1 VKKNNGELLV
11 ELGLIDAQQLATCQQ
26 EIEKSGV
33 TIESCVIEKK
43 FSTAQAIAQAYAKYA
58 SFSYVDTVTE
68 KMADLDLLARVPLK
82 FLRDNE
88 IMPVMMEGN
97 IVILT
102 ANPFDFQPLDELNM
116 LLGGGTQ
123 YAVAPL
129 EVIINGINRY
139 YPLEGT
145 ERMMKELE
153 EEEGVPKEVAFEE
166 IEEKDILG
174 MATDA
179 PIIKLVNNIFFQA
192 VKRNASDIH
201 IEPFEKEI
209 RVRYRIDGVMYSV
222 MSPPKRIQGALI
234 SRIKIM
240 AHLDIAE
247 KRIPQDGRIAI
258 KVGDK
263 PWDIRVS
270 VLPVSF
276 GERVV
281 MRLLDKSRTFTGLK
295 DIGFGERDLK
305 VIENNIHRPN
315 GIIYITGPTGSGK
328 TSTLYSILN
337 ELNSPEVNIVTV
349 EDPVEYQMAGVGQVG
364 VREKVGLTF
373 AAALRSI
380 LRQDPDI
387 VMIGETRDQETAQ
400 IAVQAALTGHLVLS
414 TLHTNS
420 APASITRLIDMGIE
434 PFLIASSVVMVVAQ
448 RLVRKLCPACKK
460 EQQPNVELFER
471 VGLSA
476 QDAQGFKFYAP
487 GGCDECNKTGFR
499 GRIAIFEI
507 MEMTAAIAKLT
518 MERSETG
525 IIREQAIKDGMIP
538 LIKDGLRRIKDG
550 LTTIEEVLAV
560 ATVEQ
565 EATEEKTVV
574 APAPQENKE
583 ENKEVKEEIK
593 DNV

>member
-1 VKKNNGELLV
+1 MKNSGELLV
-11 ELGLIDAQQLATCQQ
+11 ELGLINAQQLAECQL
-26 EIEKSGV
+26 IVEKTGASV
-33 TIESCVIEKK
+33 ESAVLEKK
-43 FSTAQAIAQAYAKYA
+43 YTTEEKIAQAYAQY
-58 SFSYVDTVTE
+58 SSLLFVDAITD
-68 KMADLDLLARVPLK
+68 KMTDLDLLARVPLK

-88 IMPVMMEGN
+88 VMPVVIDGGV
-97 IVILT
+97 VILT

-116 LLGGGTQ
+116 LLGGGAS

-129 EVIINGINRY
+129 SVIINGINRY

-153 EEEGVPKEVAFEE
+153 EEEDVPKEVAFEE

-174 MATDA
+174 MATEA

-222 MSPPKRIQGALI
+222 MNPPKRIQGALI

-263 PWDIRVS
+263 PYDIRVS
-270 VLPVSF
+270 VLPVAF
-276 GERVV
+276 GERIV
-281 MRLLDKSRTFTGLK
+281 MRLLDKSRTFTGLQ
-295 DIGFGERDLK
+295 DIGFSERDLK
-305 VIENNIHRPN
+305 VIEANISRPN
-315 GIIYITGPTGSGK
+315 GIVYITGPTGSGK

-337 ELNSPEVNIVTV
+337 KLNSPEVNIVTV

-448 RLVRKLCPACKK
+448 RLVRKLCPLCKK
-460 EQQPNVELFER
+460 EYQPNLELLER
-471 VGLSA
+471 IGLSA
-476 QDAQGFKFYAP
+476 QEAQGIKFFSP
-487 GGCDECNKTGFR
+487 TGCDECNQTGYR
-499 GRIAIFEI
+499 GRVAIFEI
-507 MEMTAAIAKLT
+507 MEMTPAVAKLT

-525 IIREQAIKDGMIP
+525 VIREQCLKDGMIP

-560 ATVEQ
+560 ATIEQ
-565 EATEEKTVV
+565 DSTEEK
-574 APAPQENKE
+574 
-583 ENKEVKEEIK
+583 
-593 DNV
+593 

>member
-1 VKKNNGELLV
+1 MKNSGELLV
-11 ELGLIDAQQLATCQQ
+11 ELGLINAQQLAECQL
-26 EIEKSGV
+26 IVEKTGASV
-33 TIESCVIEKK
+33 ESAVLEKK
-43 FSTAQAIAQAYAKYA
+43 YTTEEKIAQAYAQY
-58 SFSYVDTVTE
+58 SSLLFVDAITD
-68 KMADLDLLARVPLK
+68 KMTDLDLLARVPLK

-88 IMPVMMEGN
+88 VMPVIIDGGV
-97 IVILT
+97 VILT

-116 LLGGGTQ
+116 LLGGGAS
-123 YAVAPL
+123 YAVAPMS
-129 EVIINGINRY
+129 VIINGINRY

-153 EEEGVPKEVAFEE
+153 EEEDVPKEVAFEE

-174 MATDA
+174 MATEA

-222 MSPPKRIQGALI
+222 MNPPKRIQGALI

-263 PWDIRVS
+263 PYDIRVS
-270 VLPVSF
+270 VLPVAF
-276 GERVV
+276 GERIV
-281 MRLLDKSRTFTGLK
+281 MRLLDKSRTFTGLQ
-295 DIGFGERDLK
+295 DIGFSERDLK
-305 VIENNIHRPN
+305 VIEANISRPN
-315 GIIYITGPTGSGK
+315 GIVYITGPTGSGK

-337 ELNSPEVNIVTV
+337 KLNSPEVNIVTV

-448 RLVRKLCPACKK
+448 RLVRKLCPLCKK
-460 EQQPNVELFER
+460 EYQPNLELLER
-471 VGLSA
+471 IGLSA
-476 QDAQGFKFYAP
+476 QEAQGIKFFSP
-487 GGCDECNKTGFR
+487 TGCDECNQTGYR
-499 GRIAIFEI
+499 GRVAIFEI
-507 MEMTAAIAKLT
+507 MEMTPAVAKLT

-525 IIREQAIKDGMIP
+525 VIREQALKDGMIP

-560 ATVEQ
+560 ATIEQ
-565 EATEEKTVV
+565 DSTEEK
-574 APAPQENKE
+574 
-583 ENKEVKEEIK
+583 
-593 DNV
+593 

>member
-1 VKKNNGELLV
+1 MKKNSGELLV
-11 ELGLIDAQQLATCQQ
+11 ELGIIDAQKLTECQQ
-26 EIEKSGV
+26 EAEKTGV
-33 TIESCVIEKK
+33 TIEACVIEKK
-43 FSTAQAIAQAYAKYA
+43 YATAESIGQAYAKY
-58 SFSYVDTVTE
+58 SSLPFIDTVTD
-68 KMADLDLLARVPLK
+68 KTADLDLLARVPLK

-88 IMPVMMEGN
+88 VMPVMVEGT
-97 IVILT
+97 ITILT

-129 EVIINGINRY
+129 AVIINSINRY

-174 MATDA
+174 MATEA

-222 MSPPKRIQGALI
+222 MNPPKRIQGALI

-263 PWDIRVS
+263 PYDIRVS
-270 VLPVSF
+270 VLPVAF

-281 MRLLDKSRTFTGLK
+281 MRLLDKSRTFTGLT
-295 DIGFGERDLK
+295 DIGFSERDLS
-305 VIENNIHRPN
+305 VIEANISRPN

-337 ELNSPEVNIVTV
+337 KLNRPEVNIVTV
-349 EDPVEYQMAGVGQVG
+349 EDPIEYQMAGVGQVG

-420 APASITRLIDMGIE
+420 APASITRMIDMGIE

-448 RLVRKLCPACKK
+448 RLVRKLCPLCKK
-460 EQQPNVELFER
+460 EYQPDLELLKR
-471 VGLSA
+471 IGLSA
-476 QDAQGFKFYAP
+476 TEAKGFKFYAP
-487 GGCDECNKTGFR
+487 VGCDECNQTGFR
-499 GRIAIFEI
+499 GRVAVFEI
-507 MEMTAAIAKLT
+507 MEMTSAVAKLT

-525 IIREQAIKDGMIP
+525 VIREQALKDGMIP

-560 ATVEQ
+560 ATIEQ
-565 EATEEKTVV
+565 EATEEKIVKKAEVT
-574 APAPQENKE
+574 E
-583 ENKEVKEEIK
+583 EKAAKKK
-593 DNV
+593 DEKGK

>member
-1 VKKNNGELLV
+1 MKKNNGELLV
-11 ELGLIDAQQLATCQQ
+11 ELGLISVQQLATCQQ
-26 EIEKSGV
+26 ESEKTGV
-33 TIESCVIEKK
+33 SIQDCAVEKK
-43 FSTAQAIAQAYAKYA
+43 FTTHEDVAKAYAKQTGLNYI
-58 SFSYVDTVTE
+58 DTVTD
-68 KMADLDLLARVPLK
+68 KTADLDLLAKVPLK

-88 IMPVMMEGN
+88 VMPIMAEGN

-116 LLGGGTQ
+116 LLGGNTQ
-123 YAVAPL
+123 YAVAPFS
-129 EVIINGINRY
+129 VITNGINRY

-153 EEEGVPKEVAFEE
+153 EEEEAPKEVAFEE

-174 MATDA
+174 MATEA

-192 VKRNASDIH
+192 VKRSASDIH

-222 MSPPKRIQGALI
+222 MNPPKRIQGALT

-263 PWDIRVS
+263 AYDIRVS
-270 VLPVSF
+270 VLPVTF

-281 MRLLDKSRTFTGLK
+281 MRLLDKSRTFTGLQ
-295 DIGFGERDLK
+295 DIGFSERDLK
-305 VIENNIHRPN
+305 VIESNISRPN
-315 GIIYITGPTGSGK
+315 GILYVTGPTGSGK

-337 ELNSPEVNIVTV
+337 KLNTPEVNIVTV

-448 RLVRKLCPACKK
+448 RLVRKLCAHCKK
-460 EQQPNVELFER
+460 AYHPNVELLERIGVSAKEAKEIKFFE
-471 VGLSA
+471 
-476 QDAQGFKFYAP
+476 P
-487 GGCDECNKTGFR
+487 IGCDECNQTGYR
-499 GRIAIFEI
+499 GRVAIFEI
-507 MEMTAAIAKLT
+507 MEMTPAIAKLT

-525 IIREQAIKDGMIP
+525 IIREQSIKDGMIP

-565 EATEEKTVV
+565 DAIEE
-574 APAPQENKE
+574 
-583 ENKEVKEEIK
+583 
-593 DNV
+593 

>member
-1 VKKNNGELLV
+1 MKKNNADLLV
-11 ELGLIDAQQLATCQQ
+11 ELGLISAQQLTTCQQ
-26 EIEKSGV
+26 ESEKTGASIQDCAV
-33 TIESCVIEKK
+33 EKK
-43 FSTAQAIAQAYAKYA
+43 ITTHEDIAKAYAKHTGLNYI
-58 SFSYVDTVTE
+58 DTVTD
-68 KMADLDLLARVPLK
+68 KTADLDLLAKVPLK

-88 IMPVMMEGN
+88 VMPIMVDGG

-116 LLGGGTQ
+116 LLGGNTQ

-129 EVIINGINRY
+129 SVITNGINRY

-153 EEEGVPKEVAFEE
+153 EEEEAPKEVAFEE

-174 MATDA
+174 MATEA

-192 VKRNASDIH
+192 VKRSASDIH

-222 MSPPKRIQGALI
+222 MNPPKRIQGALT

-263 PWDIRVS
+263 AYDIRVS
-270 VLPVSF
+270 VLPVAF
-276 GERVV
+276 GERIV
-281 MRLLDKSRTFTGLK
+281 MRLLDKSRTFTGLQ
-295 DIGFGERDLK
+295 DIGFSERDYK
-305 VIENNIHRPN
+305 VIESNISRPN
-315 GIIYITGPTGSGK
+315 GILYVTGPTGSGK
-328 TSTLYSILN
+328 TSTLYSVLN
-337 ELNSPEVNIVTV
+337 KLNTPEVNIVTV

-448 RLVRKLCPACKK
+448 RLVRKLCTHCKK
-460 EQQPNVELFER
+460 EYHPNVELLKRIGVSAKEAKEIKFFE
-471 VGLSA
+471 
-476 QDAQGFKFYAP
+476 P
-487 GGCDECNKTGFR
+487 IGCDECNQTGYR
-499 GRIAIFEI
+499 GRVAIFEI
-507 MEMTAAIAKLT
+507 MEMTPSIAKLT

-525 IIREQAIKDGMIP
+525 IIREQAVKDGMIP

-565 EATEEKTVV
+565 ETIEE
-574 APAPQENKE
+574 
-583 ENKEVKEEIK
+583 
-593 DNV
+593 

>member
-1 VKKNNGELLV
+1 MSILVSSQKKRKIQIMKKNSGELLV
-11 ELGLIDAQQLATCQQ
+11 QLGVINAQQLAECQQ
-26 EIEKSGV
+26 EAEKTGATV
-33 TIESCVIEKK
+33 EACVIEKK
-43 FSTAQAIAQAYAKYA
+43 YATAESLAQAYAKY
-58 SFSYVDTVTE
+58 SSLQYIDTVTE
-68 KMADLDLLARVPLK
+68 KMADLDLLAKVPLK

-88 IMPVMMEGN
+88 IMPIMMDGKMY
-97 IVILT
+97 ILT
-102 ANPFDFQPLDELNM
+102 ANPFNFQPLDELNM
-116 LLGGGTQ
+116 LLGGNVQ

-129 EVIINGINRY
+129 AVITNSINRY

-153 EEEGVPKEVAFEE
+153 EEEEAPKEVAFEE

-174 MATDA
+174 MATEA

-209 RVRYRIDGVMYSV
+209 RVRYRIDGVMYTV
-222 MSPPKRIQGALI
+222 MNPPKRIQGALS

-258 KVGDK
+258 KVADK
-263 PWDIRVS
+263 AYDIRVS
-270 VLPVSF
+270 VLPVAF
-276 GERVV
+276 GERIV
-281 MRLLDKSRTFTGLK
+281 MRLLDKSRTFTGLQE
-295 DIGFGERDLK
+295 IGFSERDLK
-305 VIENNIHRPN
+305 VIEANISRPN

-328 TSTLYSILN
+328 TSTLYSILTK
-337 ELNSPEVNIVTV
+337 LNRPEVNIVTV
-349 EDPVEYQMAGVGQVG
+349 EDPIEYQMAGIGQVG

-387 VMIGETRDQETAQ
+387 IMIGETRDQETAQ

-434 PFLIASSVVMVVAQ
+434 PFLISSSVVMVVAQ
-448 RLVRKLCPACKK
+448 RLVRKLCPKCKK
-460 EQQPNVELFER
+460 AYHPNVELLEKI
-471 VGLSA
+471 GLSA
-476 QDAQGFKFYAP
+476 KEAKEIKFYEP
-487 GGCDECNKTGFR
+487 VGCDECNQTGFR
-499 GRIAIFEI
+499 GRIAVFEI
-507 MEMTAAIAKLT
+507 MEMTQAIAKLT
-518 MERSETG
+518 MDRAETG
-525 IIREQAIKDGMIP
+525 LIREQALKDGMIP

-560 ATVEQ
+560 ATAEQ
-565 EATEEKTVV
+565 EAID
-574 APAPQENKE
+574 A
-583 ENKEVKEEIK
+583 
-593 DNV
+593 

>member
-1 VKKNNGELLV
+1 MKKNSGELLV
-11 ELGLIDAQQLATCQQ
+11 ELGIITAQQLATCQQ
-26 EIEKSGV
+26 EAEKTGKSV
-33 TIESCVIEKK
+33 YECAVEKK
-43 FSTAQAIAQAYAKYA
+43 FTTQEDIAKAYGKHAGLQYI
-58 SFSYVDTVTE
+58 DIVTD
-68 KMADLDLLARVPLK
+68 KTADLDLLAKVPLK

-88 IMPVMMEGN
+88 VMPIMVDGN

-129 EVIINGINRY
+129 SIITNGINRY

-153 EEEGVPKEVAFEE
+153 EEEEAPKEVAFEE

-174 MATDA
+174 MATEA

-209 RVRYRIDGVMYSV
+209 RVRYRIDGVMYTV
-222 MSPPKRIQGALI
+222 MNPPKRIQGALI

-258 KVGDK
+258 KVGEK
-263 PWDIRVS
+263 PYDIRVS
-270 VLPVSF
+270 VLPVAF
-276 GERVV
+276 GERIV

-295 DIGFGERDLK
+295 DIGFSDRDYK
-305 VIENNIHRPN
+305 VIEKNISRPN
-315 GIIYITGPTGSGK
+315 GIIYVTGPTGSGK

-337 ELNSPEVNIVTV
+337 QLNRPEVNIVTV
-349 EDPVEYQMAGVGQVG
+349 EDPIEYQMTGVGQVG

-420 APASITRLIDMGIE
+420 APASITRLIDMGVE

-448 RLVRKLCPACKK
+448 RLVRKLCPHCKK
-460 EQQPNVELFER
+460 EFHPNIELLER
-471 VGLSA
+471 IGVSA
-476 QDAQGFKFYAP
+476 KEAKEIKFYEP
-487 GGCDECNKTGFR
+487 VGCDECNQTGYR
-499 GRIAIFEI
+499 GRVAIFEI
-507 MEMTAAIAKLT
+507 MEMTQTIAKLT

-525 IIREQAIKDGMIP
+525 IIREQALKDGMIP

-560 ATVEQ
+560 ATIEQ
-565 EATEEKTVV
+565 ESIDE
-574 APAPQENKE
+574 
-583 ENKEVKEEIK
+583 
-593 DNV
+593 

>member
-1 VKKNNGELLV
+1 MAKKNNGELLV
-11 ELGLIDAQQLATCQQ
+11 ELGLITPEQLTTSQQ
-26 EIEKSGV
+26 EAEKTGKSV
-33 TIESCVIEKK
+33 NEIAVEKK
-43 FSTAQAIAQAYAKYA
+43 FTTQEDIAKAYAKRAGLEYI
-58 SFSYVDTVTE
+58 DTVTD
-68 KMADLDLLARVPLK
+68 KTADLDLLAKVPLK

-88 IMPVMMEGN
+88 VMPIKSDGN

-116 LLGGGTQ
+116 LLGGNTQ
-123 YAVAPL
+123 YAVAPFS
-129 EVIINGINRY
+129 VITNGINRY

-153 EEEGVPKEVAFEE
+153 EEEEAPKEVAFEE

-174 MATDA
+174 MATEA

-209 RVRYRIDGVMYSV
+209 RVRYRIDGVMYTA
-222 MSPPKRIQGALI
+222 MNPPKRIQGALS

-263 PWDIRVS
+263 AYDIRVS
-270 VLPVSF
+270 VLPVVF
-276 GERVV
+276 GERIV

-295 DIGFGERDLK
+295 DIGFSERDYK

-315 GIIYITGPTGSGK
+315 GIIYVTGPTGSGK
-328 TSTLYSILN
+328 TSTLYSVLN
-337 ELNSPEVNIVTV
+337 ELNSPEFNIITV

-434 PFLIASSVVMVVAQ
+434 PFLIASSVVMVIAQ
-448 RLVRKLCPACKK
+448 RLVRKLCPHCKK
-460 EQQPNVELFER
+460 AYHPSVELLEKIGVSAKEAKEIKFFEP
-471 VGLSA
+471 A
-476 QDAQGFKFYAP
+476 
-487 GGCDECNKTGFR
+487 GCEECNNTGYR
-499 GRIAIFEI
+499 GRVPIFEV

-525 IIREQAIKDGMIP
+525 IIREQSIKDGMVP
-538 LIKDGLRRIKDG
+538 LIKDGLRRIKEG

-560 ATVEQ
+560 ATVEA
-565 EATEEKTVV
+565 EAIDE
-574 APAPQENKE
+574 
-583 ENKEVKEEIK
+583 
-593 DNV
+593 

>member
-11 ELGLIDAQQLATCQQ
+11 ELGVITAAQLATCQQ
-26 EIEKSGV
+26 ETEKSGTSIYECAV
-33 TIESCVIEKK
+33 EKK
-43 FSTAQAIAQAYAKYA
+43 FTTQEDIAKAYAQRAALQYI
-58 SFSYVDTVTE
+58 DTVTD
-68 KMADLDLLARVPLK
+68 KTADLDLLAKVPLK

-88 IMPVMMEGN
+88 IMPIMVDGN
-97 IVILT
+97 IVIVT

-129 EVIINGINRY
+129 SIIINGINRY

-153 EEEGVPKEVAFEE
+153 AEEEVPKEVAFEE

-174 MATDA
+174 MATEA

-209 RVRYRIDGVMYSV
+209 RVRYRIDGVMYTV
-222 MSPPKRIQGALI
+222 MNPPKRIQGALI

-258 KVGDK
+258 KVGEK
-263 PWDIRVS
+263 PYDIRVS
-270 VLPVSF
+270 VLPVAF

-295 DIGFGERDLK
+295 DIGFNDRDYK
-305 VIENNIHRPN
+305 VIEANITRPN

-337 ELNSPEVNIVTV
+337 QLNRPEVNIVTV

-420 APASITRLIDMGIE
+420 APASITRLIDMGVE
-434 PFLIASSVVMVVAQ
+434 PFLIASSVIMVVAQ
-448 RLVRKLCPACKK
+448 RLVRKLCPHCKK
-460 EQQPNVELFER
+460 QYHPNVELLER
-471 VGLSA
+471 IGLSA
-476 QDAQGFKFYAP
+476 KEAKEIKFYEP
-487 GGCDECNKTGFR
+487 VGCDECNKTGYR
-499 GRIAIFEI
+499 GRVAIFEI

-525 IIREQAIKDGMIP
+525 IIREQALKDGMLP

-560 ATVEQ
+560 ATIEQ
-565 EATEEKTVV
+565 EAID
-574 APAPQENKE
+574 A
-583 ENKEVKEEIK
+583 
-593 DNV
+593 

>member
-1 VKKNNGELLV
+1 MKKNNGDLLV
-11 ELGLIDAQQLATCQQ
+11 ELGLVTAAQLTACQQ
-26 EIEKSGV
+26 ETEKTGAAV
-33 TIESCVIEKK
+33 VDCLIEKK
-43 FSTAQAIAQAYAKYA
+43 FATQEDIAKAYAKHAGLEYI
-58 SFSYVDTVTE
+58 DTVTD
-68 KMADLDLLARVPLK
+68 KTADLDLLAKVPLK

-88 IMPVMMEGN
+88 IMPIMVDGN
-97 IVILT
+97 IIILT
-102 ANPFDFQPLDELNM
+102 ADPFDFQPLDELNM
-116 LLGGGTQ
+116 LLGGGTR

-129 EVIINGINRY
+129 SVIINGINRY

-153 EEEGVPKEVAFEE
+153 EEEEAPKEVAFEE

-174 MATDA
+174 MATEA

-209 RVRYRIDGVMYSV
+209 RVRYRIDGVMYTA
-222 MSPPKRIQGALI
+222 MNPPKRIQGALI

-263 PWDIRVS
+263 PYDIRVS
-270 VLPVSF
+270 VLPVAF

-295 DIGFGERDLK
+295 DIGFSDRDYA
-305 VIENNIHRPN
+305 VIENNINRPN
-315 GIIYITGPTGSGK
+315 GIIYVTGPTGSGK

-337 ELNSPEVNIVTV
+337 QLNRPEVNIVTV
-349 EDPVEYQMAGVGQVG
+349 EDPIEYQMAGVGQVG

-448 RLVRKLCPACKK
+448 RLVRKLCPHCKK
-460 EQQPNVELFER
+460 EYHPNKELLQR
-471 VGLSA
+471 IGLSA
-476 QDAQGFKFYAP
+476 KEAKEAKLYEP
-487 GGCDECNKTGFR
+487 VGCDECNKTGYR
-499 GRIAIFEI
+499 GRVAIFEI
-507 MEMTAAIAKLT
+507 MEMTPAIAKLT

-565 EATEEKTVV
+565 ETIEE
-574 APAPQENKE
+574 
-583 ENKEVKEEIK
+583 
-593 DNV
+593 

>member
-1 VKKNNGELLV
+1 MKKNSGELLV
-11 ELGLIDAQQLATCQQ
+11 ELGVVNAQQLAECQQ
-26 EIEKSGV
+26 EVEKTGA
-33 TIESCVIEKK
+33 TIEACLIEKK
-43 FSTAQAIAQAYAKYA
+43 YTTAENIAQAYAKY
-58 SFSYVDTVTE
+58 SSLSYIDTVTD
-68 KMADLDLLARVPLK
+68 KTADLDLLARVPLK

-88 IMPVMMEGN
+88 VMPIMVDGV
-97 IVILT
+97 ITILT

-116 LLGGGTQ
+116 LLGGGAQ
-123 YAVAPL
+123 YAVAPPS
-129 EVIINGINRY
+129 VIINSINRY

-153 EEEGVPKEVAFEE
+153 EEEEAPKEVAFEE

-174 MATDA
+174 MATEA

-209 RVRYRIDGVMYSV
+209 RVRYRIDGVMYNV
-222 MSPPKRIQGALI
+222 MNPPKRIQGALI

-258 KVGDK
+258 KVGEK
-263 PWDIRVS
+263 PYDIRVS
-270 VLPVSF
+270 VLPVAF
-276 GERVV
+276 GERIV
-281 MRLLDKSRTFTGLK
+281 MRLLDKSRTFTGLT
-295 DIGFGERDLK
+295 DIGFSDRDLK
-305 VIENNIHRPN
+305 VLQANISRPN

-337 ELNSPEVNIVTV
+337 KLNSPEVNIVTV

-387 VMIGETRDQETAQ
+387 VMIGETRDAETAQ

-434 PFLIASSVVMVVAQ
+434 PFLIASSVIMVVAQ
-448 RLVRKLCPACKK
+448 RLVRKLCPHCKK
-460 EQQPNVELFER
+460 EYQPNVELLER

-476 QDAQGFKFYAP
+476 QEAKEIKFYGP
-487 GGCDECNKTGFR
+487 VGCDECNQTGFR
-499 GRIAIFEI
+499 GRVAIFEI
-507 MEMTAAIAKLT
+507 MEMTPAIAKLT

-525 IIREQAIKDGMIP
+525 IIREQAIKDGMLP
-538 LIKDGLRRIKDG
+538 LIKDGLRRVKAG
-550 LTTIEEVLAV
+550 LTVIEEVLAV
-560 ATVEQ
+560 ATAEQ
-565 EATEEKTVV
+565 EAIEM
-574 APAPQENKE
+574 
-583 ENKEVKEEIK
+583 
-593 DNV
+593 

>member
-1 VKKNNGELLV
+1 MKKNNNELLV
-11 ELGLIDAQQLATCQQ
+11 ELGLITSQQLQACQQ
-26 EIEKSGV
+26 ETEKTNKSIIEC
-33 TIESCVIEKK
+33 IIEKK
-43 FSTAQAIAQAYAKYA
+43 FTTQEDIAKAYAKHAGLEYI
-58 SFSYVDTVTE
+58 DTITD
-68 KMADLDLLARVPLK
+68 KTADLDLLAKVPLK

-88 IMPVMMEGN
+88 VMPIMVNGN

-102 ANPFDFQPLDELNM
+102 ADPFNFQPLDELNM
-116 LLGGGTQ
+116 LLGGNTK
-123 YAVAPL
+123 YAVAPHS
-129 EVIINGINRY
+129 VIVNGINRY

-153 EEEGVPKEVAFEE
+153 EEEEAPKEVAFEE

-174 MATDA
+174 MATEA

-209 RVRYRIDGVMYSV
+209 RVRYRIDGVMYTV
-222 MSPPKRIQGALI
+222 MNPPKRIQGALT

-263 PWDIRVS
+263 AYDIRVS
-270 VLPVSF
+270 VLPVTF
-276 GERVV
+276 GERIV

-295 DIGFGERDLK
+295 DIGFGERDYK

-315 GIIYITGPTGSGK
+315 GIIYVTGPTGSGK

-448 RLVRKLCPACKK
+448 RLVRKLCSHCKK
-460 EQQPNVELFER
+460 EYKPSVELLEKIGILAKEAKEIKFFEP
-471 VGLSA
+471 V
-476 QDAQGFKFYAP
+476 
-487 GGCDECNKTGFR
+487 GCDECNKTGYR
-499 GRIAIFEI
+499 GRVAIFEV
-507 MEMTAAIAKLT
+507 MEMTPAIAKLT

-525 IIREQAIKDGMIP
+525 IIRDQSVKDGMVP
-538 LIKDGLRRIKDG
+538 LVKDGVRRIKDG

-560 ATVEQ
+560 ATAEQ
-565 EATEEKTVV
+565 ETVEE
-574 APAPQENKE
+574 
-583 ENKEVKEEIK
+583 
-593 DNV
+593 

>member
-1 VKKNNGELLV
+1 MKNSGELLV
-11 ELGLIDAQQLATCQQ
+11 ELGLINAQQLAECQL
-26 EIEKSGV
+26 IVEKSGAS
-33 TIESCVIEKK
+33 IESAVLEKK
-43 FSTAQAIAQAYAKYA
+43 YTTEEKIAQAYAQY
-58 SFSYVDTVTE
+58 SSLLFVDAITD
-68 KMADLDLLARVPLK
+68 KMTDLDLLARVPLK

-88 IMPVMMEGN
+88 VMPVIIDGGV
-97 IVILT
+97 VILT

-116 LLGGGTQ
+116 LLGGGAS
-123 YAVAPL
+123 YAVAPMS
-129 EVIINGINRY
+129 VIINGINRY

-153 EEEGVPKEVAFEE
+153 EEEDVPKEVAFEE

-174 MATDA
+174 MATEA

-222 MSPPKRIQGALI
+222 MNPPKRIQGALI

-263 PWDIRVS
+263 PYDIRVS
-270 VLPVSF
+270 VLPVAF
-276 GERVV
+276 GERIV
-281 MRLLDKSRTFTGLK
+281 MRLLDKSRTFTGLQ
-295 DIGFGERDLK
+295 DIGFSERDLK
-305 VIENNIHRPN
+305 VIEANISRPN
-315 GIIYITGPTGSGK
+315 GIVYITGPTGSGK

-337 ELNSPEVNIVTV
+337 KLNSPEVNIVTV

-448 RLVRKLCPACKK
+448 RLVRKLCPLCKK
-460 EQQPNVELFER
+460 EYQPNLELLER
-471 VGLSA
+471 IGLSA
-476 QDAQGFKFYAP
+476 QEAQGIKFYSP
-487 GGCDECNKTGFR
+487 IGCDECNQTGYR
-499 GRIAIFEI
+499 GRVAIFEI
-507 MEMTAAIAKLT
+507 MEMTSAVAKLT

-525 IIREQAIKDGMIP
+525 VIREQTLKDGMIP

-560 ATVEQ
+560 ATIEQ
-565 EATEEKTVV
+565 DSTEEK
-574 APAPQENKE
+574 
-583 ENKEVKEEIK
+583 
-593 DNV
+593 

>member
-1 VKKNNGELLV
+1 MKKNSGELLV
-11 ELGLIDAQQLATCQQ
+11 QLGVINEKQLAECQQ
-26 EIEKSGV
+26 EVEKTGTTV
-33 TIESCVIEKK
+33 EACLIDKK
-43 FSTAQAIAQAYAKYA
+43 YTTAENLAQAYAKY
-58 SFSYVDTVTE
+58 SSLQYIDTVTE
-68 KMADLDLLARVPLK
+68 KMADLDLLAKVPLK

-88 IMPVMMEGN
+88 VMPIMMDGKMY
-97 IVILT
+97 IVT
-102 ANPFDFQPLDELNM
+102 ANPFNFQSLDELNM
-116 LLGGGTQ
+116 LLGGSAH

-129 EVIINGINRY
+129 SVIVNSINRY

-153 EEEGVPKEVAFEE
+153 EEEEAPKEVAFEE

-174 MATDA
+174 MATVA

-209 RVRYRIDGVMYSV
+209 RVRYRIDGVMYTA
-222 MSPPKRIQGALI
+222 MNPPKRIQGALT

-258 KVGDK
+258 KVADK
-263 PWDIRVS
+263 AYDIRVS
-270 VLPVSF
+270 VLPVAF

-281 MRLLDKSRTFTGLK
+281 MRLLDKSRTFTGLQ
-295 DIGFGERDLK
+295 DIGFSERDLK
-305 VIENNIHRPN
+305 VLEANISRPN

-328 TSTLYSILN
+328 TSTLYSILTK
-337 ELNSPEVNIVTV
+337 LNTPDVNIVTV
-349 EDPVEYQMAGVGQVG
+349 EDPIEYQMAGVGQVG

-387 VMIGETRDQETAQ
+387 IMIGETRDQETAQ

-434 PFLIASSVVMVVAQ
+434 PFLIASSVVLIIAQ
-448 RLVRKLCPACKK
+448 RLVRTLCNQCKQAYK
-460 EQQPNVELFER
+460 PQADLLARLGLTQAQAKNITFYQP
-471 VGLSA
+471 
-476 QDAQGFKFYAP
+476 K
-487 GGCDECNKTGFR
+487 GCDECNGSGYR
-499 GRIAIFEI
+499 GRKPIFEI
-507 MEMTAAIAKLT
+507 MEVTDGISKLT
-518 MERSETG
+518 MERADMG
-525 IIREQAIKDGMIP
+525 RIRAQAIHDGMTL
-538 LIKDGLRRIKDG
+538 LIADGIRRITQG
-550 LTTIEEVLAV
+550 VTTIEEVLSV
-560 ATVEQ
+560 AAIEQ
-565 EATEEKTVV
+565 TVV
-574 APAPQENKE
+574 E
-583 ENKEVKEEIK
+583 
-593 DNV
+593 

>member
-1 VKKNNGELLV
+1 MAKKNNGELLV
-11 ELGLIDAQQLATCQQ
+11 ELGLITPEQLTTSQQ
-26 EIEKSGV
+26 EAEKTGKSV
-33 TIESCVIEKK
+33 NEIAVEKK
-43 FSTAQAIAQAYAKYA
+43 FTTQEDIAKAYAKRAGLEYI
-58 SFSYVDTVTE
+58 DTVTD
-68 KMADLDLLARVPLK
+68 KTADLDLLAKVPLK

-88 IMPVMMEGN
+88 VMPIKSDGN

-116 LLGGGTQ
+116 LLGGNTQ
-123 YAVAPL
+123 YAVAPFS
-129 EVIINGINRY
+129 VITNGINRY

-153 EEEGVPKEVAFEE
+153 EEEEAPKEVAFEE

-174 MATDA
+174 MATEA

-209 RVRYRIDGVMYSV
+209 RVRYRIDGVMYTA
-222 MSPPKRIQGALI
+222 MNPPKRIQGALS

-263 PWDIRVS
+263 AYDIRVS
-270 VLPVSF
+270 VLPVVF
-276 GERVV
+276 GERIV

-295 DIGFGERDLK
+295 DIGFSERDYK

-315 GIIYITGPTGSGK
+315 GIIYVTGPTGSGK
-328 TSTLYSILN
+328 TSTLYSVLN
-337 ELNSPEVNIVTV
+337 ELNSPEFNIITV

-434 PFLIASSVVMVVAQ
+434 PFLIASSVVMVIAQ
-448 RLVRKLCPACKK
+448 RLVRKLCPHCKK
-460 EQQPNVELFER
+460 AYHPSVELLEKIGVSANEAKEIKFFE
-471 VGLSA
+471 
-476 QDAQGFKFYAP
+476 P
-487 GGCDECNKTGFR
+487 GGCDECNNTGYR
-499 GRIAIFEI
+499 GRVPIFEV

-525 IIREQAIKDGMIP
+525 IIREQSVKDGMVP

-560 ATVEQ
+560 ATVET
-565 EATEEKTVV
+565 EAIDE
-574 APAPQENKE
+574 
-583 ENKEVKEEIK
+583 
-593 DNV
+593 

>member
-1 VKKNNGELLV
+1 MKKNSGELLV
-11 ELGLIDAQQLATCQQ
+11 ELGVVNAQQLKECQQ
-26 EIEKSGV
+26 EAEKLGMSIEA
-33 TIESCVIEKK
+33 CVVEKK
-43 FSTAQAIAQAYAKYA
+43 YATQESIAKAYAQY
-58 SFSYVDTVTE
+58 SSLPFIDTVTD
-68 KMADLDLLARVPLK
+68 KTADLDLLARVPLK

-88 IMPVMMEGN
+88 VIPIMLDGT
-97 IVILT
+97 ITILT
-102 ANPFDFQPLDELNM
+102 ANPFEFQPLDELNM

-129 EVIINGINRY
+129 AVIINSINRY

-153 EEEGVPKEVAFEE
+153 EEQEIPKEVAFEE

-174 MATDA
+174 MATEA

-209 RVRYRIDGVMYSV
+209 RVRYRIDGVMYTV
-222 MSPPKRIQGALI
+222 MNPPKRVQGALI

-263 PWDIRVS
+263 PYDIRVS
-270 VLPVSF
+270 VLPVAF

-281 MRLLDKSRTFTGLK
+281 MRLLDKSRTFTGLT
-295 DIGFGERDLK
+295 DIGFSERDLA
-305 VIENNIHRPN
+305 VLEANISRPN

-337 ELNSPEVNIVTV
+337 KLNTPEVNIVTV

-420 APASITRLIDMGIE
+420 APASITRMIDMGIE

-448 RLVRKLCPACKK
+448 RLVRKLCPHCKK
-460 EQQPNVELFER
+460 EYQPDIELLKR
-471 VGLSA
+471 IGLLA
-476 QDAQGFKFYAP
+476 KEAKEITFYGP
-487 GGCDECNKTGFR
+487 KGCDECNQTGFR
-499 GRIAIFEI
+499 GRVAVFEI
-507 MEMTAAIAKLT
+507 MEMTPAIAKLT

-525 IIREQAIKDGMIP
+525 IIREQALKDGMIP

-560 ATVEQ
+560 ATIEQ
-565 EATEEKTVV
+565 EATEEKS
-574 APAPQENKE
+574 
-583 ENKEVKEEIK
+583 IK
-593 DNV
+593 ATEKKGK

>member
-1 VKKNNGELLV
+1 MKKNNGELLV
-11 ELGLIDAQQLATCQQ
+11 ELGVVTAQQLMSCQQ
-26 EIEKSGV
+26 EIEKTGSS
-33 TIESCVIEKK
+33 IEACILEKK
-43 FSTAQAIAQAYAKYA
+43 YATAEAIAQAYAKHSSLDYI
-58 SFSYVDTVTE
+58 DTVTD
-68 KMADLDLLARVPLK
+68 KTADLELLARVPLK

-88 IMPVMMEGN
+88 IMPIVVDGA

-102 ANPFDFQPLDELNM
+102 ANPFNFQPLDELNM
-116 LLGGGTQ
+116 LLGGNAH
-123 YAVAPL
+123 YAVATSA
-129 EVIINGINRY
+129 VIMNGINRY

-153 EEEGVPKEVAFEE
+153 EEEDIPKEVAFEE

-174 MATDA
+174 MATEA

-209 RVRYRIDGVMYSV
+209 RVRYRIDGIMYSV
-222 MSPPKRIQGALI
+222 MNPPKRIQGALI

-263 PWDIRVS
+263 PYDIRVS
-270 VLPVSF
+270 VLPVAF
-276 GERVV
+276 GERIV
-281 MRLLDKSRTFTGLK
+281 MRLLDKSRTFTGLQ
-295 DIGFGERDLK
+295 DIGFSERDLK
-305 VIENNIHRPN
+305 VIEANISRPN
-315 GIIYITGPTGSGK
+315 GIVYITGPTGSGK

-337 ELNSPEVNIVTV
+337 RLNKPEVNIVTV
-349 EDPVEYQMAGVGQVG
+349 EDPIEYQMAGVGQVG

-420 APASITRLIDMGIE
+420 APASITRMIDMGIE
-434 PFLIASSVVMVVAQ
+434 PFLIASSVVMIVAQ
-448 RLVRKLCPACKK
+448 RLVRKLCSLCKK
-460 EQQPNVELFER
+460 EYQPNIELLER
-471 VGLSA
+471 IGLSA
-476 QDAQGFKFYAP
+476 QEAKEFKFYAP
-487 GGCDECNKTGFR
+487 AGCDECNQTGFR
-499 GRIAIFEI
+499 GRVAIFEI
-507 MEMTAAIAKLT
+507 MEMTPAIAKLT

-525 IIREQAIKDGMIP
+525 IIREQALKDGMIP

-560 ATVEQ
+560 ATIEQ
-565 EATEEKTVV
+565 ETTEEK
-574 APAPQENKE
+574 
-583 ENKEVKEEIK
+583 
-593 DNV
+593 

>member
-1 VKKNNGELLV
+1 MKKNNGELLV
-11 ELGLIDAQQLATCQQ
+11 ELGLVTPAQLTTCQQ
-26 EIEKSGV
+26 ETEKTGV
-33 TIESCVIEKK
+33 AVSECLVEKK
-43 FSTAQAIAQAYAKYA
+43 FTTQEDIAKAYAKKAGLEYID
-58 SFSYVDTVTE
+58 VVTD
-68 KMADLDLLARVPLK
+68 KTADLDLLAKVPLK

-88 IMPVMMEGN
+88 IMPIKVDGN

-102 ANPFDFQPLDELNM
+102 TNPFDFQPLDELNM

-123 YAVAPL
+123 YAVASL
-129 EVIINGINRY
+129 SVIMNGINRY

-153 EEEGVPKEVAFEE
+153 EEEEAPKEVAFEE

-174 MATDA
+174 MATEA

-209 RVRYRIDGVMYSV
+209 RVRYRIDGVMYIA
-222 MSPPKRIQGALI
+222 MNPPKRIQGALI

-263 PWDIRVS
+263 AYDIRVS
-270 VLPVSF
+270 VLPVTF
-276 GERVV
+276 GERIV

-295 DIGFGERDLK
+295 DIGFSERDYK
-305 VIENNIHRPN
+305 VIENTIHRPN
-315 GIIYITGPTGSGK
+315 GIIYVTGPTGSGK
-328 TSTLYSILN
+328 TSTLYSVLN
-337 ELNSPEVNIVTV
+337 ELNSPEFNIITV

-420 APASITRLIDMGIE
+420 APASITRLIDMGVE
-434 PFLIASSVVMVVAQ
+434 PFLIASSVVMIIAQ
-448 RLVRKLCPACKK
+448 RLVRKLCSHCKK
-460 EQQPNVELFER
+460 EYHPSVELLEKIG
-471 VGLSA
+471 VSA
-476 QDAQGFKFYAP
+476 KDAKSIKFYEP
-487 GGCDECNKTGFR
+487 VGCDECNNTGYR
-499 GRIAIFEI
+499 GRIAIFEV
-507 MEMTAAIAKLT
+507 MEMTQAIAKLT

-525 IIREQAIKDGMIP
+525 IIREQAIKDGMLP
-538 LIKDGLRRIKDG
+538 LIKDGLRRIIDG

-565 EATEEKTVV
+565 EAIEE
-574 APAPQENKE
+574 
-583 ENKEVKEEIK
+583 
-593 DNV
+593 

>member
-1 VKKNNGELLV
+1 MKEKKETTMTKNSGELLV
-11 ELGLIDAQQLATCQQ
+11 QLGVINAQQLAECQQ
-26 EIEKSGV
+26 EAEKTGTTV
-33 TIESCVIEKK
+33 EACVIEKK
-43 FSTAQAIAQAYAKYA
+43 YATAESLAQAYAKY
-58 SFSYVDTVTE
+58 SSLQYIDTVTE
-68 KMADLDLLARVPLK
+68 KMADLDLLAKVPLK

-88 IMPVMMEGN
+88 IMPIMMDGKMF
-97 IVILT
+97 ILT
-102 ANPFDFQPLDELNM
+102 ANPSNFQPLDELNM
-116 LLGGGTQ
+116 LLGGNVQ

-129 EVIINGINRY
+129 AVITNSINRY

-153 EEEGVPKEVAFEE
+153 EEEEAPKEVAFEE

-174 MATDA
+174 MATEA

-222 MSPPKRIQGALI
+222 MNPPKRIQGALS

-258 KVGDK
+258 KVAEK
-263 PWDIRVS
+263 AYDIRVS
-270 VLPVSF
+270 VLPVAF
-276 GERVV
+276 GERIV
-281 MRLLDKSRTFTGLK
+281 MRLLDKSRTFTGLQE
-295 DIGFGERDLK
+295 IGFSERDLK
-305 VIENNIHRPN
+305 VLEANISRPN

-328 TSTLYSILN
+328 TSTLYSILTK
-337 ELNSPEVNIVTV
+337 LNRPEVNIVTV
-349 EDPVEYQMAGVGQVG
+349 EDPIEYQMAGVGQVG

-387 VMIGETRDQETAQ
+387 IMIGETRDQETAQ

-420 APASITRLIDMGIE
+420 APASVTRLIDMGVE
-434 PFLIASSVVMVVAQ
+434 PFLISSSVVMVVAQ
-448 RLVRKLCPACKK
+448 RLVRKLCPKCKK
-460 EQQPNVELFER
+460 AHHPNVELLEKI
-471 VGLSA
+471 GLSA
-476 QDAQGFKFYAP
+476 KEAKEIKFYEP
-487 GGCDECNKTGFR
+487 VGCDECNQTGFR
-499 GRIAIFEI
+499 GRIAVFEI
-507 MEMTAAIAKLT
+507 MEMTQAIAKLT
-518 MERSETG
+518 MDRAETG
-525 IIREQAIKDGMIP
+525 LLREQALKDGMIP

-560 ATVEQ
+560 ATAEQ
-565 EATEEKTVV
+565 EAIDE
-574 APAPQENKE
+574 
-583 ENKEVKEEIK
+583 
-593 DNV
+593 

>member
-1 VKKNNGELLV
+1 MIKNTSELLV
-11 ELGLIDAQQLATCQQ
+11 ELGVINAQQLAECQQ
-26 EIEKSGV
+26 EADKSGTSV
-33 TIESCVIEKK
+33 EACIIDKK
-43 FSTAQAIAQAYAKYA
+43 YATPETIAQAYAKYS
-58 SFSYVDTVTE
+58 SFAYIDTVTE
-68 KMADLDLLARVPLK
+68 KMADLDLLAKVPLK

-88 IMPVMMEGN
+88 IMPVMVDGN
-97 IVILT
+97 ITILT

-116 LLGGGTQ
+116 LLGGGAQ

-129 EVIINGINRY
+129 SVIINGINRY

-153 EEEGVPKEVAFEE
+153 EEEEAPKEVAFEE

-174 MATDA
+174 MATEA

-192 VKRNASDIH
+192 VKRHASDIH
-201 IEPFEKEI
+201 IEPFEKEL
-209 RVRYRIDGVMYSV
+209 RVRYRIDGVMYNV

-258 KVGDK
+258 KVGDRAY
-263 PWDIRVS
+263 DIRVS
-270 VLPVSF
+270 VLPVTF

-281 MRLLDKSRTFTGLK
+281 MRLLDKSRTFTGLQ
-295 DIGFGERDLK
+295 DIGFSPRDLK
-305 VIENNIHRPN
+305 VLEANISRPN
-315 GIIYITGPTGSGK
+315 GIIYVTGPTGSGK
-328 TSTLYSILN
+328 TSTLYSVLTKLN
-337 ELNSPEVNIVTV
+337 RPEVNIITV

-420 APASITRLIDMGIE
+420 APASITRLIDMGVE

-448 RLVRKLCPACKK
+448 RLVRKLCPKCKK
-460 EQQPNVELFER
+460 EYHPNIELLEKI
-471 VGLSA
+471 GLSA
-476 QDAQGFKFYAP
+476 KEAKSIKFYGP
-487 GGCDECNKTGFR
+487 VGCDECNQTGFR

-507 MEMTAAIAKLT
+507 MEMTPAIAKLT

-525 IIREQAIKDGMIP
+525 VIREQALKDGMIP
-538 LIKDGLRRIKDG
+538 LIQDGLRRIKDG
-550 LTTIEEVLAV
+550 ITTIDEVLAV
-560 ATVEQ
+560 ATTEQ
-565 EATEEKTVV
+565 EAIEE
-574 APAPQENKE
+574 
-583 ENKEVKEEIK
+583 
-593 DNV
+593 

>member
-1 VKKNNGELLV
+1 MKKNNGELLV
-11 ELGLIDAQQLATCQQ
+11 ELGLITPDQLTTYQQETEKSDKSVYEYVVEKKLATQ
-26 EIEKSGV
+26 ED
-33 TIESCVIEKK
+33 
-43 FSTAQAIAQAYAKYA
+43 IAKAYAKRA
-58 SFSYVDTVTE
+58 GLQYVDVVTD
-68 KMADLDLLARVPLK
+68 KTADLDLLAKVPLK

-88 IMPVMMEGN
+88 IMPVMMDGN

-129 EVIINGINRY
+129 SVIANGINRY

-153 EEEGVPKEVAFEE
+153 EEEEVPKEVAFEE

-174 MATDA
+174 MASEA

-222 MSPPKRIQGALI
+222 MNPPKRIQGALT

-263 PWDIRVS
+263 AYDIRVS
-270 VLPVSF
+270 VLPVTF

-281 MRLLDKSRTFTGLK
+281 MRLLDKSRTFTSLK
-295 DIGFGERDLK
+295 DIGFSDRDYKIL
-305 VIENNIHRPN
+305 EANISRPN
-315 GIIYITGPTGSGK
+315 GIIYVTGPTGSGK

-337 ELNSPEVNIVTV
+337 QLNRPEVNIVTV
-349 EDPVEYQMAGVGQVG
+349 EDPVEYQMAGIGQVG

-420 APASITRLIDMGIE
+420 APASITRLIDMGVE
-434 PFLIASSVVMVVAQ
+434 PFLIASSVVVIIAQ
-448 RLVRKLCPACKK
+448 RLVRKLCSHCKK
-460 EQQPNVELFER
+460 KYHPNVELLER
-471 VGLSA
+471 IGVSA
-476 QDAQGFKFYAP
+476 KEAKEITFYEP
-487 GGCDECNKTGFR
+487 VGCDECNNTGYR
-499 GRIAIFEI
+499 GRVAIFEI
-507 MEMTAAIAKLT
+507 MEMTSGIAKLT

-525 IIREQAIKDGMIP
+525 LIREQAIKEGMVP
-538 LIKDGLRRIKDG
+538 LIKDGIRRIKDG
-550 LTTIEEVLAV
+550 ITTVEEVLAV
-560 ATVEQ
+560 ATIEQ
-565 EATEEKTVV
+565 ESIDE
-574 APAPQENKE
+574 
-583 ENKEVKEEIK
+583 
-593 DNV
+593 

>member
-1 VKKNNGELLV
+1 MKRNSGELLV
-11 ELGLIDAQQLATCQQ
+11 ELGIVNEQQLADCQRD
-26 EIEKSGV
+26 IEKTGA
-33 TIESCVIEKK
+33 TIEACLIEKK
-43 FSTAQAIAQAYAKYA
+43 YATVESLAQAYAKY
-58 SFSYVDTVTE
+58 SSLDYIDIVTD
-68 KMADLDLLARVPLK
+68 KTADLELLARVPLK

-88 IMPVMMEGN
+88 VMPIMVDGS

-116 LLGGGTQ
+116 LLGGGAQ

-129 EVIINGINRY
+129 PVIMNGINRY

-153 EEEGVPKEVAFEE
+153 EEEEAPKEVAFEE

-174 MATDA
+174 MATEA

-209 RVRYRIDGVMYSV
+209 RVRYRIDGVMYTV
-222 MSPPKRIQGALI
+222 MNPPKRIQGALI

-263 PWDIRVS
+263 PYDIRVS
-270 VLPVSF
+270 VLPVAF
-276 GERVV
+276 GERIV
-281 MRLLDKSRTFTGLK
+281 MRLLDKSRTFTGLT
-295 DIGFGERDLK
+295 DIGFSERDLK
-305 VIENNIHRPN
+305 VIEANISRPN

-337 ELNSPEVNIVTV
+337 KLNSPEVNIVTV
-349 EDPVEYQMAGVGQVG
+349 EDPIEYQMAGVGQVG

-387 VMIGETRDQETAQ
+387 VMIGETRDAETAQ

-448 RLVRKLCPACKK
+448 RLVRKLCSHCKK
-460 EQQPNVELFER
+460 EYQPNIELLER
-471 VGLSA
+471 IGLSA
-476 QDAQGFKFYAP
+476 KEAKTIKFYEP
-487 GGCDECNKTGFR
+487 VGCDECNQTGFR
-499 GRIAIFEI
+499 GRVAIFEI
-507 MEMTAAIAKLT
+507 MEMTPAIAKLT

-525 IIREQAIKDGMIP
+525 VIREQALKDGMVP

-550 LTTIEEVLAV
+550 LTVIEEVLAV

-565 EATEEKTVV
+565 DQEEEPIKHKKTHD
-574 APAPQENKE
+574 KE
-583 ENKEVKEEIK
+583 K
-593 DNV
+593 

>member
-1 VKKNNGELLV
+1 MKQNSGELLV
-11 ELGLIDAQQLATCQQ
+11 ELGVITAQQLAECQQ
-26 EIEKSGV
+26 EAEKTGIAV
-33 TIESCVIEKK
+33 EACVVEKK
-43 FSTAQAIAQAYAKYA
+43 YATAESIAQAYAKY
-58 SFSYVDTVTE
+58 SSLSYIDTVTD
-68 KMADLDLLARVPLK
+68 KTADLDLLARVPLK

-88 IMPVMMEGN
+88 VMPIMVDGN

-116 LLGGGTQ
+116 LLGGGAQ
-123 YAVAPL
+123 YAVTPAA
-129 EVIINGINRY
+129 VIINGINRY

-153 EEEGVPKEVAFEE
+153 EEEEIPKEVAFEE

-174 MATDA
+174 MATEA

-209 RVRYRIDGVMYSV
+209 RVRYRIDGIMYSV
-222 MSPPKRIQGALI
+222 MNPPKRIQGALI

-263 PWDIRVS
+263 PFDIRVS
-270 VLPVSF
+270 VLPVAF
-276 GERVV
+276 GERIV
-281 MRLLDKSRTFTGLK
+281 MRLLDKSRTFTGLR
-295 DIGFGERDLK
+295 DIGFSERDFK
-305 VIENNIHRPN
+305 VLEANISRPN

-337 ELNSPEVNIVTV
+337 KLNTPEVNIVTV

-387 VMIGETRDQETAQ
+387 VMIGETRDAETAQ

-448 RLVRKLCPACKK
+448 RLVRKLCPHCKK
-460 EQQPNVELFER
+460 EYKPNIELLER
-471 VGLSA
+471 IGLSA
-476 QDAQGFKFYAP
+476 QEAKEIKFYASA
-487 GGCDECNKTGFR
+487 GCDECNQTGFR
-499 GRIAIFEI
+499 GRVAVFEI
-507 MEMTAAIAKLT
+507 MEMTSAIAKLT

-525 IIREQAIKDGMIP
+525 VIREQALKDGMIP
-538 LIKDGLRRIKDG
+538 LIKDGLRRIRDG

-560 ATVEQ
+560 ATIEQ
-565 EATEEKTVV
+565 EATEEK
-574 APAPQENKE
+574 
-583 ENKEVKEEIK
+583 
-593 DNV
+593 

>member
-1 VKKNNGELLV
+1 MKKNSGELLV
-11 ELGLIDAQQLATCQQ
+11 ELSVINAQQLSESQQ
-26 EIEKSGV
+26 EAEKTGKTV
-33 TIESCVIEKK
+33 EACVIEKK
-43 FSTAQAIAQAYAKYA
+43 YATEESIGQAYAKYA
-58 SFSYVDTVTE
+58 ALPFVDTVTD
-68 KMADLDLLARVPLK
+68 KTADLDLLARVPLK

-88 IMPVMMEGN
+88 VIPTMVDGT
-97 IVILT
+97 IIILT

-129 EVIINGINRY
+129 SVIINSINRY

-174 MATDA
+174 MATEA

-209 RVRYRIDGVMYSV
+209 RVRYRIDGIMYSV
-222 MSPPKRIQGALI
+222 MNPPKRIQGALI

-263 PWDIRVS
+263 PYDIRVS
-270 VLPVSF
+270 VLPVAF

-281 MRLLDKSRTFTGLK
+281 MRLLDKSRTFTGLE
-295 DIGFGERDLK
+295 DIGFSERDLK
-305 VIENNIHRPN
+305 VIESNISRPN

-337 ELNSPEVNIVTV
+337 KLNRPEVNIVTV

-364 VREKVGLTF
+364 VRDKVGLTF

-380 LRQDPDI
+380 LRQDPDV

-420 APASITRLIDMGIE
+420 APASITRMIDMGVE

-448 RLVRKLCPACKK
+448 RLVRKLCPLCKK
-460 EQQPNVELFER
+460 EYQPNIELLEKI
-471 VGLSA
+471 GLSA
-476 QDAQGFKFYAP
+476 KEAKEIKFYAP
-487 GGCDECNKTGFR
+487 TGCDECNQTGFR
-499 GRIAIFEI
+499 GRVPVFEI
-507 MEMTAAIAKLT
+507 MEMTSAISKLT

-525 IIREQAIKDGMIP
+525 VIREQSIKDGMIP
-538 LIKDGLRRIKDG
+538 LIKDGLRRITEG

-560 ATVEQ
+560 ATIEQ
-565 EATEEKTVV
+565 EATEEKVITVK
-574 APAPQENKE
+574 KE
-583 ENKEVKEEIK
+583 KVVKE
-593 DNV
+593 

>member
-1 VKKNNGELLV
+1 MKKNSGELLV
-11 ELGLIDAQQLATCQQ
+11 ELGLINAQQLAECQQ
-26 EIEKSGV
+26 DAEKAAVS
-33 TIESCVIEKK
+33 IESAVLAKKYTTEEK
-43 FSTAQAIAQAYAKYA
+43 IAQAYAKY
-58 SFSYVDTVTE
+58 SSLLFIDSITD

-88 IMPVMMEGN
+88 VMPIMVDGG

-123 YAVAPL
+123 YAVTTL
-129 EVIINGINRY
+129 SVIINGINRY

-153 EEEGVPKEVAFEE
+153 EEEEAPKEVAFEE

-174 MATDA
+174 MATEA

-222 MSPPKRIQGALI
+222 MNPPKRIQGALI

-263 PWDIRVS
+263 PYDIRVS
-270 VLPVSF
+270 VLPVAF

-281 MRLLDKSRTFTGLK
+281 MRLLDKSRTFTGLQ
-295 DIGFGERDLK
+295 DIGFSERDLK
-305 VIENNIHRPN
+305 VIEANISRPN
-315 GIIYITGPTGSGK
+315 GIVYITGPTGSGK

-337 ELNSPEVNIVTV
+337 KLNSPEVNIVTV
-349 EDPVEYQMAGVGQVG
+349 EDPIEYQMAGVGQVG

-448 RLVRKLCPACKK
+448 RLVRKLCPLCKK
-460 EQQPNVELFER
+460 EYQPNLELLER
-471 VGLSA
+471 IGLSA
-476 QDAQGFKFYAP
+476 KEAKEIKFYAP
-487 GGCDECNKTGFR
+487 VGCDECNQTGYR
-499 GRIAIFEI
+499 GRVAIFEI
-507 MEMTAAIAKLT
+507 MEMTSAIAKLT
-518 MERSETG
+518 MDRSETG
-525 IIREQAIKDGMIP
+525 VIREQALKDGMIP

-560 ATVEQ
+560 ATIEQ
-565 EATEEKTVV
+565 DSTEEKVVTVK
-574 APAPQENKE
+574 KE
-583 ENKEVKEEIK
+583 KEKKSE
-593 DNV
+593 